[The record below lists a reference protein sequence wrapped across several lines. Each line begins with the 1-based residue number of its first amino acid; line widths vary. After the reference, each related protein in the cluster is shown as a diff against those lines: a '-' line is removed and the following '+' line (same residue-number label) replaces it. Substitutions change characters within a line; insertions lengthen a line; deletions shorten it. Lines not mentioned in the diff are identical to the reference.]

1 MLKGHK
7 HRFVDELASS
17 QGTISKPPAS
27 SSGVVVSSLI
37 TGTGHGASFDSNKF
51 NKQEEAPSDS
61 ISIKIK
67 KSDSQIVK
75 MTISPSRDLVRDL
88 KERAF

>member
-17 QGTISKPPAS
+17 QGTMSKPPAS

-37 TGTGHGASFDSNKF
+37 TGTGHGASFDSNKS
-51 NKQEEAPSDS
+51 NKQEE
-61 ISIKIK
+61 
-67 KSDSQIVK
+67 
-75 MTISPSRDLVRDL
+75 
-88 KERAF
+88 

>member
-1 MLKGHK
+1 M
-7 HRFVDELASS
+7 DELASS
-17 QGTISKPPAS
+17 QGTMSKPPAS
-27 SSGVVVSSLI
+27 SLGGVVSSLI
-37 TGTGHGASFDSNKF
+37 TGAGHGASFDSVKSGGGS
-51 NKQEEAPSDS
+51 KPEEPAASDS

-75 MTISPSRDLVRDL
+75 ITISPSRDLVRDL